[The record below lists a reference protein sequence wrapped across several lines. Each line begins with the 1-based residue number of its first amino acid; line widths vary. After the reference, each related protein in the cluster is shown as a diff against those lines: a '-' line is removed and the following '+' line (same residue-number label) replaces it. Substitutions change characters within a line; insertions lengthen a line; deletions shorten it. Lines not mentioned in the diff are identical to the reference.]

1 MEALVKLMNK
11 STVKRFP
18 QRVVLGLVKVYRCCL
33 SPLFPP
39 VCRFTPSCSNYMIE
53 AVEKYGVLRGVS
65 MGLWRILRCHPFCK
79 GGYDP
84 VK

>member
-1 MEALVKLMNK
+1 MIK
-11 STVKRFP
+11 STVKQLPRLI
-18 QRVVLGLVKVYRCCL
+18 VLGLVKIYRRCI
-33 SPLFPP
+33 SPLFPS

-53 AVEKYGVLRGVS
+53 AVEKYGVLRGVA
-65 MGLWRILRCHPFCK
+65 MGIWRILRCHPFSR

>member
-1 MEALVKLMNK
+1 MIRRIIKDFPRLLILSSVK
-11 STVKRFP
+11 F
-18 QRVVLGLVKVYRCCL
+18 YRYCI

-39 VCRFTPSCSNYMIE
+39 VCRFTPSCSEYMIL
-53 AVEKYGVLRGVS
+53 AVEKHGVIRGLAL
-65 MGLWRILRCHPFCK
+65 GLWRILRCHPFSR